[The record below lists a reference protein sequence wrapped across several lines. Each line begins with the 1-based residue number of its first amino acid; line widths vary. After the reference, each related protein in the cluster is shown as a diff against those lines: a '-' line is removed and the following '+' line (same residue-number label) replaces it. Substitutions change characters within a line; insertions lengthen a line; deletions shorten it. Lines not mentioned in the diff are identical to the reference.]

1 MSESGV
7 TRRTLMIGLVCAILI
22 SVLGTFAVLQITNV
36 VAPTAA
42 PEAPMLTFAHWDVSW
57 RVVRYMSGV
66 GDYIL
71 VAEIGTSEFP
81 STFDYTW
88 GYSAPFENQYDEIGF
103 EATIKIDVRTD
114 APITFTVGGDDG
126 IQLLIDHESY
136 INLWYRHSYT
146 TASTTVS
153 LDKGFH
159 TLTLRWFDWSGYA
172 RASFSCS
179 SPDIF
184 IYYP

>member
-1 MSESGV
+1 V
-7 TRRTLMIGLVCAILI
+7 IGLVCAILI
-22 SVLGTFAVLQITNV
+22 SVLGTLAVLQITNIA
-36 VAPTAA
+36 APKAA

-57 RVVRYMSGV
+57 RVVRYMSGI
-66 GDYIL
+66 GDYVLI
-71 VAEIGTSEFP
+71 AEVGTSEFP
-81 STFDYTW
+81 STFDYNW
-88 GYSAPFENQYDEIGF
+88 GYNAPFEDQYDQIGF
-103 EATIKIDVRTD
+103 EATIKIKVQWD
-114 APITFTVGGDDG
+114 APITFTVGSDDG
-126 IQLLIDHESY
+126 IQLLIDDEEY
-136 INLWYRHSYT
+136 INMWYQHGYT

-159 TLTLRWFDWSGYA
+159 TLTLRWFDWGGYA